1 MKKIISQTLFIW
13 CIAQNFCVYAAEQ
26 KIKDLRID
34 PAFAATSKKLPLP
47 IYEAQKF
54 RFDQIPWL
62 TTEQVAEH
70 LTLYQG
76 YVSKRNEIAKTLNS
90 IDTTKPTS
98 TTYSEFRSLK
108 VAETFAVNGDILH
121 RLYFEN
127 ISAKK
132 PLKLGS
138 QMMELILEAFGSL
151 DAYKNDLNE
160 CGLSARGW
168 VITAYS
174 LDDNRIH
181 NFTLDAHNQTVPVLV
196 MPLLVLDVYEHAY
209 FIDFGTKRASYIQL
223 FENNI
228 NWDVVEDRITKW
240 VTPLTTP
247 CKTSVPHPT
256 TAPVQPVK
264 SGK

>member
-1 MKKIISQTLFIW
+1 MKKNNLYIFIW
-13 CIAQNFCVYAAEQ
+13 CIAQSFYICADKKGAPAP
-26 KIKDLRID
+26 LID
-34 PAFAATSKKLPLP
+34 PAFASMSKKLPLP

-54 RFDQIPWL
+54 KFDQIPWL
-62 TTEQVAEH
+62 TTDQIAEH
-70 LTLYQG
+70 MTLYQG
-76 YVSKRNEIAKTLNS
+76 YVAKRNEIEQTLNT
-90 IDTTKPTS
+90 INTTNPTS
-98 TTYSEFRSLK
+98 TTYSQFRSLK
-108 VAETFAVNGDILH
+108 VAETFAMNGDILH

-127 ISAKK
+127 ISGKK
-132 PLKLGS
+132 SNKPGD

-151 DAYKNDLNE
+151 DAYKNDLNA

-168 VITAYS
+168 VITGYS

-228 NWDVVEDRITKW
+228 NWDVVEQRITKW

-247 CKTSVPHPT
+247 CPPSVPHPT
-256 TAPVQPVK
+256 TAPMQPMK
-264 SGK
+264 PGK